1 MMPENEN
8 IVKRTC
14 KAKEKLGETMMT
26 LANLV
31 LVLFLFNTYMQQDS
45 YSTLVVVLSL
55 YGIINL
61 YALGYTL
68 IKQANEE

>member
-1 MMPENEN
+1 MSNDN
-8 IVKRTC
+8 KGKN
-14 KAKEKLGETMMT
+14 KAKEKLGETIMT

-31 LVLFLFNTYMQQDS
+31 LVLFLFNTYMQKDS
-45 YSTLVVVLSL
+45 YNFLVVVLSL

-68 IKQANEE
+68 IKQANEG

>member
-1 MMPENEN
+1 MAENEN
-8 IVKRTC
+8 IVKKTC

-31 LVLFLFNTYMQQDS
+31 LVLFLFNTYMQQS
-45 YSTLVVVLSL
+45 KYSTLVVVLSL

-68 IKQANEE
+68 IKKANEE

>member
-1 MMPENEN
+1 MSEN
-8 IVKRTC
+8 IVKKSC

-31 LVLFLFNTYMQQDS
+31 LVLFLFNTYMQKDS
-45 YSTLVVVLSL
+45 YNLLVVVLSL

>member
-1 MMPENEN
+1 MNEN
-8 IVKRTC
+8 IVKKTC

-26 LANLV
+26 LANLI
-31 LVLFLFNTYMQQDS
+31 LVLFLFNTYMQKDS
-45 YSTLVVVLSL
+45 YNLLVVVLSL

>member
-1 MMPENEN
+1 MSNDN
-8 IVKRTC
+8 KGKN
-14 KAKEKLGETMMT
+14 KAKEKLGETIMT

-31 LVLFLFNTYMQQDS
+31 LVLFLFNTYMQKDS
-45 YSTLVVVLSL
+45 YNLLVVVLSL

-68 IKQANEE
+68 IKQANEG

>member
-1 MMPENEN
+1 MSDEN

>member
-1 MMPENEN
+1 MDEN
-8 IVKRTC
+8 IVKKTC

-26 LANLV
+26 LSNLL
-31 LVLFLFNTYMQQDS
+31 LVLFLFNTYMQQDN
-45 YSTLVVVLSL
+45 YSFVVVVLSL

-68 IKQANEE
+68 IKQANEG

>member
-1 MMPENEN
+1 MSEN
-8 IVKRTC
+8 IVKKSC

-26 LANLV
+26 LANLI
-31 LVLFLFNTYMQQDS
+31 LVLFLFNTYMQKDS
-45 YSTLVVVLSL
+45 YNLLVVVLSL

>member
-1 MMPENEN
+1 MSDEN
-8 IVKRTC
+8 IVKKSC

-26 LANLV
+26 LSNLL
-31 LVLFLFNTYMQQDS
+31 LVLFLFNTYMQQDN
-45 YSTLVVVLSL
+45 YSFLVVVLSL

-68 IKQANEE
+68 IKQANKE

>member
-1 MMPENEN
+1 MPENEN

>member
-1 MMPENEN
+1 MDEI
-8 IVKRTC
+8 IVNKVC
-14 KAKEKLGETMMT
+14 KAKEKLGESMMT

-31 LVLFLFNTYMQQDS
+31 LVLFLFNTYMQQS
-45 YSTLVVVLSL
+45 KYSTLVVVLSL

-68 IKQANEE
+68 IKKANEE

>member
-1 MMPENEN
+1 MNDEN
-8 IVKRTC
+8 IVKKTC

-26 LANLV
+26 LANLI
-31 LVLFLFNTYMQQDS
+31 LVLFLFNTYMQKDS
-45 YSTLVVVLSL
+45 YNLLVVVLSL

-68 IKQANEE
+68 IKQANED

>member
-1 MMPENEN
+1 MNDEN
-8 IVKRTC
+8 IVKKTC

-26 LANLV
+26 LANLI
-31 LVLFLFNTYMQQDS
+31 LVLFLFNTYMQKDS
-45 YSTLVVVLSL
+45 YNLLVVVLSL